1 MAKPTQTKYS
11 RLGQIATIKKFT
23 NDEALYYAMD
33 AISKI
38 KVKGKKSKG
47 LLLQVEHTL
56 IKLRNKSSHERLKTL
71 LRVARDRNDN
81 QGDIE

>member
-1 MAKPTQTKYS
+1 MSNKQNQTKQS

-38 KVKGKKSKG
+38 KTKGKKSKG

-56 IKLRNKSSHERLKTL
+56 IKLRNKTSNERLKSMLRTL
-71 LRVARDRNDN
+71 RDR
-81 QGDIE
+81 GE